1 MLKSQFLSFYKGGSN
16 EQDASKC
23 YDMIEKALFE
33 QGILTR
39 NTLIGAM
46 ATVRVECGRDYKSKE
61 EYSSG
66 EQYEGWAG
74 LGNTQPG
81 DGKRFKGRG
90 YIQLTGRYNYT
101 NYGKL
106 LGLDLVLHPE
116 LALVPENAAR
126 IFVAYFKGK
135 NVSQYCDSGDWLKV
149 RTLVNGINRQTGF
162 PNGWVDFKR
171 VVDEF
176 SKVSK

>member
-1 MLKSQFLSFYKGGSN
+1 MYKSQFLSFYKGTPYEKS
-16 EQDASKC
+16 ASEC
-23 YDMIEKALFE
+23 YDLIEKNLFE
-33 QGILTR
+33 QGILSK
-39 NTLIGAM
+39 NTLIGAL
-46 ATVRVECGRDYKSKE
+46 ATVRVEVGRKYQSVE
-61 EYSSG
+61 EISSG

-81 DGKRFKGRG
+81 DGKKFKGRG

-106 LGLDLVLHPE
+106 LGLDLVNNPE
-116 LALVPENAAR
+116 LALVPENAAK

-149 RTLVNGINRQTGF
+149 RTLVNGTNRQTGF
-162 PNGWVDFKR
+162 PNGWVEFKR

-176 SKVSK
+176 NKVSK